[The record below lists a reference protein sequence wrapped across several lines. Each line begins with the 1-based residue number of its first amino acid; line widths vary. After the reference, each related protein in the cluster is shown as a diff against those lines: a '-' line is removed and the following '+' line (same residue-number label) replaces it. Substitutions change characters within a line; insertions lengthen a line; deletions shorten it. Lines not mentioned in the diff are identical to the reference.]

1 MKPASVALFLVLAC
15 LGAQARSQSGGGLI
29 EESLRRHAQ
38 PADVY
43 QEQAMVLS
51 DRMGQRTVRT
61 MRYYAQR
68 DEDAS
73 RNLLVIETPSESKGT
88 AILISRG
95 ARGGSRRG
103 PAASSPVFGSNFSV
117 ADLEGEQPRDFRY
130 ERDDNQDVDLVPH
143 YVVRAFPVDE
153 SASRN
158 TGYHERK
165 IYLRKDN
172 LFVSRIDYHDREGHL
187 TKRQT
192 FRDPRPDESGA
203 WRADMILMEDLRD
216 GRRTLLKIER
226 RVHSSDY
233 VPAAVFA
240 GLPALP

>member
-1 MKPASVALFLVLAC
+1 MKLAALFFVLAC
-15 LGAQARSQSGGGLI
+15 LGAEARSQTGGELI

-38 PADVY
+38 PAYVY

-51 DRMGQRTVRT
+51 DRIGRRTLRT
-61 MRYYAQR
+61 MRYYAQH
-68 DEDAS
+68 DADAS
-73 RNLLVIETPSESKGT
+73 RSLLVIETPSESKGS
-88 AILISRG
+88 AISISRSAHGG
-95 ARGGSRRG
+95 ARRG

-130 ERDDNQDVDLVPH
+130 ERDDNQDLDLVPH
-143 YVVRAFPVDE
+143 YVLRAFPAND
-153 SASRN
+153 SAARN
-158 TGYHERK
+158 TGYRERK

-187 TKRQT
+187 AKRQT
-192 FRDPRPDESGA
+192 FRDPSPDESGA
-203 WRADMILMEDLRD
+203 WRAGMILMEDLRD

-233 VPAAVFA
+233 IPAAVFA
-240 GLPALP
+240 GLTALP

>member
-1 MKPASVALFLVLAC
+1 MKSAALFLVLAC
-15 LGAQARSQSGGGLI
+15 LGAEASAQSGGALI

-38 PADVY
+38 PANVY

-61 MRYYAQR
+61 MRYYAQH
-68 DEDAS
+68 DEEAS

-88 AILISRG
+88 AILISRS
-95 ARGGSRRG
+95 ANGGTRRG

-130 ERDDNQDVDLVPH
+130 ERDENQDIDLVPH
-143 YVVRAFPVDE
+143 YVVRAFPADE
-153 SASRN
+153 SAARN
-158 TGYHERK
+158 SGYRERR

-172 LFVSRIDYHDREGHL
+172 LFVSRIDYLDRESHL
-187 TKRQT
+187 AKRQT
-192 FRDPRPDESGA
+192 FRDPQPDESGA
-203 WRADMILMEDLRD
+203 WRAGMILMEDLRD
-216 GRRTLLKIER
+216 GRRTLLKTER

-233 VPAAVFA
+233 IPASVFA
-240 GLPALP
+240 GVTALP